1 MSDREIYMQ
10 EALRL
15 AEEAAACGDVPVAGT
30 GGKKTET
37 PLPMPRS
44 RPFARHVLRA
54 AAGVWMT
61 AHCL

>member
-15 AEEAAACGDVPVAGT
+15 AEEAAACGDVPV
-30 GGKKTET
+30 
-37 PLPMPRS
+37 
-44 RPFARHVLRA
+44 RA